1 MITVTV
7 TAVLMTIFLI
17 VFSLATGV
25 SSTFLLF
32 WAHGGG
38 WHPLRMARD
47 IDDLRAVQADPV
59 MIGYAPTLAV
69 VFVLIVVWCV
79 VLATF
84 QHHHAHEQACRRV
97 PPGPRHH
104 RLLPR
109 CPVNVTYRPLS
120 DRSWIRP
127 AGRSSTRFRATWTDT
142 LRLLKQEA
150 EYLGATELVIG
161 LDVAEMDLTLSGQ
174 PVLMRCDEYTT
185 AYYDQ
190 GAAWKHNVRAIAM
203 TLEALRAVDRY
214 GASRSGEQYRGYV
227 QITSEP
233 EVMSHTTAVIVVVDL
248 AGAEMGPQVEDE
260 LPVLWKLARRNAHPD
275 LHRGDRAS
283 WDQLEAAGK
292 VLNLL

>member
-1 MITVTV
+1 M
-7 TAVLMTIFLI
+7 
-17 VFSLATGV
+17 
-25 SSTFLLF
+25 
-32 WAHGGG
+32 
-38 WHPLRMARD
+38 
-47 IDDLRAVQADPV
+47 
-59 MIGYAPTLAV
+59 
-69 VFVLIVVWCV
+69 
-79 VLATF
+79 
-84 QHHHAHEQACRRV
+84 
-97 PPGPRHH
+97 
-104 RLLPR
+104 
-109 CPVNVTYRPLS
+109 NVKYRPLS

-150 EYLGATELVIG
+150 KYLGATELVIG
-161 LDVAEMDLTLSGQ
+161 VDVAEMDLTLSGQ
-174 PVLMRCDEYTT
+174 PRARANFRSPAVEVAFTSKHGPVLMRCDEYTT

-233 EVMSHTTAVIVVVDL
+233 EVMSHTTAVIVVVDM
-248 AGAEMGPQVEDE
+248 AGAAMGPQVEDE

-275 LHRGDRAS
+275 LHRGDRAR